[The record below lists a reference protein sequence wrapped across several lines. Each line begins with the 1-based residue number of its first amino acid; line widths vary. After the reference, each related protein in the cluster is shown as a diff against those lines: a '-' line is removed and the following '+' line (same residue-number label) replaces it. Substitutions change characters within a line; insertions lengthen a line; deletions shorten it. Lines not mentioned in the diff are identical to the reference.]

1 MLCVRTQLKHI
12 PRSTTDLQLLSAEM
26 RSYMASGD
34 VGWYHTVGMLT
45 FVGCWKH
52 AWSVPGAVVL
62 VSSPLLSC
70 PTWADEPLR
79 TFSSGRCLT
88 PSPLWLS

>member
-1 MLCVRTQLKHI
+1 MVDDSIDANVSSSIKRSRPELMEVYSSQLKHV
-12 PRSTTDLQLLSAEM
+12 PTSTTDLQLLSAEI

-34 VGWYHTVGMLT
+34 AGWYHTIGVLT

-62 VSSPLLSC
+62 VSVTRSETIL
-70 PTWADEPLR
+70 
-79 TFSSGRCLT
+79 F
-88 PSPLWLS
+88 